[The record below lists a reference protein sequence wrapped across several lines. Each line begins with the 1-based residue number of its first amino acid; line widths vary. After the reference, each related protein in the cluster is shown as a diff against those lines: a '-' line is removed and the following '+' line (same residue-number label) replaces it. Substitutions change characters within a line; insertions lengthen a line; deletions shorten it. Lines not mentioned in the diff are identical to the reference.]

1 MARLD
6 FYSVASAGLFVPAD
20 PPTATPDQLAAVPIC
35 LWLRKA
41 MSLA

>member
-6 FYSVASAGLFVPAD
+6 FYSVASAGLFVPAG
-20 PPTATPDQLAAVPIC
+20 PSAATPDQLAALPIS

-41 MSLA
+41 TSLA

>member
-20 PPTATPDQLAAVPIC
+20 PPTATPDPLATVPIC